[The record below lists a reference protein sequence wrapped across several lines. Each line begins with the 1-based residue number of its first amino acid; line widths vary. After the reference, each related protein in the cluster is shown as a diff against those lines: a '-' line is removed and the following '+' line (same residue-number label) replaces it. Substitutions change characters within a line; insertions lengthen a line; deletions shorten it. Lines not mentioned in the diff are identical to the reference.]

1 MTDYKLDLRSVY
13 NAKEEKNITMI
24 LKEYGNI
31 SAEQTRELLNVE
43 YKGDSLLSLKR
54 DPDFVYEIIGLLREV
69 GFAKVLTFL
78 KFVKTLPEINAKAIL
93 KNDIF
98 AKERETYES
107 DIFRLIDKVKVKE
120 SGMPCGH
127 CGSKQTITQDK
138 QLRAGDEAADYFI
151 VCISCNHKTRL

>member
-1 MTDYKLDLRSVY
+1 MSDYKLDLKSVY
-13 NAKEEKNITMI
+13 NGKEEKNISMI
-24 LKEYGNI
+24 LREYGNV
-31 SAEQTRELLNVE
+31 SSDEVKELLNVE
-43 YKGDSLLSLKR
+43 YKGDSLLSMKR
-54 DPDFVYEIIGLLREV
+54 DPDLVFEVIGLLREV
-69 GFAKVLTFL
+69 GYKKTLNFL
-78 KFVKTLPEINAKAIL
+78 KFVKTLPEVNAKVIL
-93 KNDIF
+93 KNDLF
-98 AKERETYES
+98 EKERETYEG